1 MRTIPIQQT
10 ANQSLT
16 VTLDG
21 NRWSLTIKS
30 ANEMMCV
37 DIDLNDTP
45 ILRGQRVVAGMP
57 VIPYRRI
64 APNQG
69 NFMFV
74 TERDENPWW
83 ERFTVDQSLHYVT
96 AEDLA

>member
-21 NRWSLTIKS
+21 NRWSLTIKA

-96 AEDLA
+96 AEDLS

>member
-21 NRWSLTIKS
+21 NRWALTIKA

>member
-21 NRWSLTIKS
+21 NRWSLTIKA

-96 AEDLA
+96 SEDLA